1 MSDSESSIDSF
12 EMMKRNLSMETGE
25 SRFAKNDDNDKLE
38 EFELL
43 FRSMM
48 ESRPPSVEEE
58 EGPPEEGKD
67 DKTAGI
73 FKYTLNTRTIL
84 KNS

>member
-12 EMMKRNLSMETGE
+12 ELMKRNLSMETGE
-25 SRFAKNDDNDKLE
+25 SRFTKNEDNDKLE

-48 ESRPPSVEEE
+48 ESRGPSQEDEEA
-58 EGPPEEGKD
+58 PPEERNDEKIS
-67 DKTAGI
+67 GI
-73 FKYTLNTRTIL
+73 FQ
-84 KNS
+84 